1 MYTDNRDYFN
11 AYDIFDDTYL
21 DDYYMD
27 ELWAWIPGLYGYYMV
42 SNKARVYSFKKKIFM
57 KVKPMDDYGHLG
69 VCVHR
74 DGQSYYYYIHR
85 LMADVFL
92 PNRNNLPIVRHLND
106 DPSDNTLD
114 NLSWGTQ
121 KDNLRDCFLNGN
133 AHYPT
138 EEDREIGLSRLRKP
152 VLATNIKTGEKIY
165 FKGQQEASRI
175 LGIQQANIWKVLNG
189 QRPSTCGYY
198 FEYVKDGEKNV

>member
-27 ELWAWIPGLYGYYMV
+27 ELWAWIPGFYGHYMV

-57 KVKPMDDYGHLG
+57 KVKPMDDHGHLG
-69 VCVHR
+69 VCIHR

-138 EEDREIGLSRLRKP
+138 EEDREIGLSKLRKP

-175 LGIQQANIWKVLNG
+175 LDIQQANIWKVLNG

>member
-1 MYTDNRDYFN
+1 MHTDNRDYFN

-27 ELWAWIPGLYGYYMV
+27 ELWAWIPGFYGYYMV
-42 SNKARVYSFKKKIFM
+42 SNKARVYSFKKKMFM
-57 KVKPMDDYGHLG
+57 KVKPMDDHGHLG
-69 VCVHR
+69 VCIHR

-114 NLSWGTQ
+114 NLRWGTQ

-133 AHYPT
+133 AYYPT
-138 EEDREIGLSRLRKP
+138 EEDREIGLSKLRKP
-152 VLATNIKTGEKIY
+152 VLATDITTGEKIY
-165 FKGQQEASRI
+165 FRSQQEASRI
-175 LGIQQANIWKVLNG
+175 LDIQQANIWKVLNR